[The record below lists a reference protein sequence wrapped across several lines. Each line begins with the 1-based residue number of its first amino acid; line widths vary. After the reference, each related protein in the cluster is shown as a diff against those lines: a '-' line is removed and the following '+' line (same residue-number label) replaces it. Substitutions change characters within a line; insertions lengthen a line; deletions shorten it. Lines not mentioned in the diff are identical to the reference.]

1 MGHANFIFHCLI
13 AARAAGRK
21 YARVQSS
28 RCKRSPRPPP
38 LHRRRT
44 AFFSPPARLV
54 SLLIAVRFANL
65 VDPGSG
71 GLAGC

>member
-1 MGHANFIFHCLI
+1 MLVYNP
-13 AARAAGRK
+13 RAVRGR
-21 YARVQSS
+21 
-28 RCKRSPRPPP
+28 RPPP
-38 LHRRRT
+38 LQSD
-44 AFFSPPARLV
+44 SPPARLV

>member
-1 MGHANFIFHCLI
+1 MLVYNP
-13 AARAAGRK
+13 RAVRGR
-21 YARVQSS
+21 
-28 RCKRSPRPPP
+28 RPPP
-38 LHRRRT
+38 LHRRRRT